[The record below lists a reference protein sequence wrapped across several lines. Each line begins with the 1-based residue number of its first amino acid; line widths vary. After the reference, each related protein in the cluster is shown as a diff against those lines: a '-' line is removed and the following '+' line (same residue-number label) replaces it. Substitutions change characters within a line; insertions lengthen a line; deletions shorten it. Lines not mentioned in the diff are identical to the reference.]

1 MALPL
6 SDKEIDRLQVGTTER
21 LVGKHLPASAG
32 LRVNLS
38 VDSQV
43 KSGWRLQRMGWEL
56 QWEGSG
62 QGGDGPLSSHFLA
75 VVIW

>member
-6 SDKEIDRLQVGTTER
+6 SDKEIDRLQGGTTER
-21 LVGKHLPASAG
+21 LVGKHMPASAG

-43 KSGWRLQRMGWEL
+43 KSRWSLQRMDR
-56 QWEGSG
+56 EGSG
-62 QGGDGPLSSHFLA
+62 YGGDAPLSSRLLV
-75 VVIW
+75 VVIR

>member
-43 KSGWRLQRMGWEL
+43 KSGWRLQRMGWE
-56 QWEGSG
+56 GSG